1 MSEKILAAV
10 FKELNVKGIWLANG
24 TFPKAVKSIE
34 SRILNLHNMVTYK
47 LPLEK
52 ISEGINLLKEGKA
65 IKVVINP

>member
-1 MSEKILAAV
+1 MNIL
-10 FKELNVKGIWLANG
+10 GTWLANG
-24 TFPKAVKSIE
+24 TFPKAVKLIE
-34 SRILNLHNMVTYK
+34 SGILNLHNMITFK